1 MKKIRRLLVFVG
13 VLALF
18 AWGCGPSAPPPPPPP
33 PTIPTTTLPP
43 APKTFTVPDVGIEMV
58 PIPAGKFTMGSF
70 KDEAKFVGAFIESED
85 EGQHSVEITQ
95 PFWMST
101 LEVTQKQWLSLTGTG
116 IQAQFNKMF
125 FNTDKTLLFG
135 STWVSFKDLFFL
147 IVDDFDN
154 PSELET
160 FLRKYGA
167 GIFSDKEPDRPMSC
181 VSYEEALQF
190 CSLLTSIERT
200 AGRLPDGYVYSL
212 PTEAQWEYAC
222 RAGTVTAYGG
232 DVVAMGVF
240 FRNDKGSGGKADEN
254 DYYPK
259 TRFGNSTGKAN
270 KWGLF
275 DMHGNLAE
283 WCLDWYGRYP
293 SETATYTA
301 SKDPVGPRLGEA
313 RVYRGGSFISS
324 PAECR
329 SAYRSRAKPNAR
341 DISIGFRVVLVPRR

>member
-1 MKKIRRLLVFVG
+1 MKMNMQNLIATSVLVWAVCG
-13 VLALF
+13 CRPPAL
-18 AWGCGPSAPPPPPPP
+18 PPKTTAQTPAEQTPATQ
-33 PTIPTTTLPP
+33 PTGLKAFTLP
-43 APKTFTVPDVGIEMV
+43 DLGIEMM

-70 KDEAKFVGAFIESED
+70 ADEAEFVGDFIDSED
-85 EGQHSVEITQ
+85 EGRHPVEISK

-116 IQAQFNKMF
+116 IQAQFDKMF
-125 FNTDKTLLFG
+125 SNNDRTLLFG
-135 STWVSFKDLFFL
+135 TTWVSFKDLFFL

-154 PSELET
+154 PNELET

-167 GIFSDKEPDRPMSC
+167 GIFSDKEPNRPMSC
-181 VSYEEALQF
+181 VSYDEAVRF
-190 CSLLTSIERT
+190 CKLLTETERA
-200 AGRLPDGYVYSL
+200 AGRLPEGHVYSL

-232 DVVAMGVF
+232 DVVTMDVF
-240 FRNDKGSGGKADEN
+240 FRNDKGSGDKADEK

-259 TRFGNSTGKAN
+259 TRFGNSSGKAN
-270 KWGLF
+270 KWGLV

-293 SETATYTA
+293 DAVSV
-301 SKDPVGPRLGEA
+301 SSDPVGPRSGEA
-313 RVYRGGSFISS
+313 RVYRGGSFFSS

-329 SAYRSRAKPNAR
+329 SAYRSRAKPSAR
-341 DISIGFRVVLVPRR
+341 DISIGFRVVLTPGR